1 MYLNFN
7 HLKKISRMH
16 IVRIGIA
23 ALLLTLCGSAV
34 YTFVVRPKI
43 KPDKEDILRH
53 TVRKGVFQMRVTAT
67 GELSAKRSVKIRAPK
82 GMNAAGIWETTITDL
97 VAEGTVV
104 REGDYVATLD
114 RTELANKMS
123 NIQTEI
129 EKIQTQFEQARIDTA
144 IELRALRDE
153 LVNLDFAK
161 KEKLLQLDQ
170 SRYEP
175 QSVIQGAQLE
185 LERVERDQKQL
196 GKKYELKQQQ
206 AVARMQEINALLR
219 QNQRQLQILVQLS
232 AEFSVYAPKA
242 GMVIYARTW
251 NGKREPGSRVSSWDP
266 VVAELP
272 DLTDMISKTYVN
284 EVDIS
289 KVQPGQDVSI
299 KVDAFPDRSYT
310 GKVISVANIGEQIR
324 GFDAK
329 VFEVIVQVNE
339 SDSILRPAM
348 TTGNEI
354 LVGAYPDKLFIPLEA
369 LQSDSVT
376 YVFKEVDGKVVRQE
390 VVTGLSNDNQIV
402 IEQGLEENDVVLLGA
417 PQDGPSLPFVPI
429 APELKAA
436 IKKEQEEAAE
446 QRRKEAAER
455 RRSVEGMEAVQSG
468 GDEDG
473 GLIIIM
479 E

>member
-1 MYLNFN
+1 MQ
-7 HLKKISRMH
+7 
-16 IVRIGIA
+16 IVRLGA
-23 ALLLTLCGSAV
+23 AILVLTLCGSVIYVLSSKKRDQPA
-34 YTFVVRPKI
+34 
-43 KPDKEDILRH
+43 KETVLKF
-53 TVRKGVFQMRVTAT
+53 TVRKGVFNMEVTAT

-97 VAEGTVV
+97 ITEGTVV

-161 KEKLLQLDQ
+161 KEKLLYLEQ

-175 QSVIQGAQLE
+175 QSVIQSARLD
-185 LERVERDQKQL
+185 LERVERDLKQL
-196 GKKYELKQQQ
+196 EKKYELKQQQ
-206 AVARMQEINALLR
+206 AVAKMQEINALLR
-219 QNQRQLQILVQLS
+219 QNQQQLNILVQLS
-232 AEFSVYAPKA
+232 GEFSIYAPKS

-251 NGKREPGSRVSSWDP
+251 NGKREPGSRISSWDP

-289 KVQPGQDVSI
+289 KVQPGQAVSI
-299 KVDAFPDRSYT
+299 KVDAFPGRKYT
-310 GKVISVANIGEQIR
+310 GKVISVANIGEQMR

-329 VFEVIVQVNE
+329 VFEVIVQLNE

-348 TTGNEI
+348 TTSNQI
-354 LVGAYPDKLFIPLEA
+354 HVGAFPDKLFIPLEA
-369 LQSDSVT
+369 LQSDSITFV
-376 YVFKEVDGKVVRQE
+376 YKEKDGKIVRQE
-390 VVTGLSNDNQIV
+390 VITGMSNDNQII
-402 IEQGLEENDVVLLGA
+402 IEHGLSENDVVLLGA
-417 PQDGPSLPFVPI
+417 PKDPSKLPLVLI
-429 APELKAA
+429 APDIKAA
-436 IKKEQEEAAE
+436 IRKEQEELAEKLRKQAAE
-446 QRRKEAAER
+446 LRKSVQGIEAPT
-455 RRSVEGMEAVQSG
+455 SG
-468 GDEDG
+468 GEEDTG
-473 GLIIIM
+473 IIIIS